1 MSPGNFILDE
11 RMCTRARAHNK
22 KNAFPRIMMTE
33 SYSSIDIV
41 MKYYGDGK
49 REGSH
54 IPFNF
59 LFIEQIN
66 NNSNANDYKNVI
78 DYWMNNMPANR
89 IPNWVVSTM
98 HIGGCVLKA

>member
-1 MSPGNFILDE
+1 ML
-11 RMCTRARAHNK
+11 
-22 KNAFPRIMMTE
+22 TE
-33 SYSSIDIV
+33 SYSPIDIV

-66 NNSNANDYKNVI
+66 NNSNANDYKTLI
-78 DYWMNNMPANR
+78 DSWMNSMPANR
-89 IPNWVVSTM
+89 IPNWVVRSVYQVRFVNVVNKINFRSEIT
-98 HIGGCVLKA
+98 IKIV